1 VKYPKVPDDSE
12 NQKNKMTKP
21 SLVGGG
27 SVGMTIASELAR
39 YGVFLFASST
49 GGPSGPTNR
58 KLWFCGA
65 GRWNRWIAAEEQARS
80 SMLGSR
86 PKRLASLRATSY
98 WPVSMESV
106 QSPYPYALMLTQS
119 EIERL
124 LKERLGSLGVRVE

>member
-1 VKYPKVPDDSE
+1 
-12 NQKNKMTKP
+12 MTKP

-27 SVGMTIASELAR
+27 PVGMTIASER
-39 YGVFLFASST
+39 YGAFLFVSST

-106 QSPYPYALMLTQS
+106 HSPYPYGLMLTQS

-124 LKERLGSLGVRVE
+124 LKERLGSLGVSVVESGTQ